1 LYLFIYEADPGNCQE
16 KIERE
21 DLIGNIMTKIISLSE
36 LISQISDGASI
47 VIGGWGQIRKPMSV
61 LREIVRSGKR
71 DLTIMSLGGLDIDLL
86 IGANAVKK
94 IIYPFASIEGLP
106 VTLGNFRR
114 ARQEGVIDFVDLSE
128 NMFISGFKAAAE
140 RLPFYPTRAG
150 LGSDILEM
158 NPHIKIVSSPY
169 TKEILVAMY
178 ALEPDIALIHVN
190 AADKYGNCQILGDPF
205 FDYLFVKAAK
215 KVFVSCEK
223 IVDTESMNQKYE
235 QVVIHPPWVTG
246 VLEMP
251 YGAHP
256 GLCYPDYKVDQA
268 HMTEY
273 SKSTS
278 DPQTFEIYLQ
288 KYVRG
293 VTVNDK
299 YLEAI
304 GGPERLAALKV

>member
-1 LYLFIYEADPGNCQE
+1 
-16 KIERE
+16 
-21 DLIGNIMTKIISLSE
+21 MTKIISLSE
-36 LISQISDGASI
+36 LVSQISNGSSI
-47 VIGGWGQIRKPMSV
+47 VIGGWGQVRKPMAII
-61 LREIVRSGKR
+61 REIVRSGKKN
-71 DLTIMSLGGLDIDLL
+71 LTVMSFAGIDIDLL

-94 IIYPFASIEGLP
+94 VIYPFAGFDVAP

-128 NMFISGFKAAAE
+128 NMFTSGFKAAAE

-158 NPHIKIVSSPY
+158 NPRLKTIASPY
-169 TKEILVAMY
+169 TNERLVAMY

-205 FDYLFVKAAK
+205 FDYLFVKAGK

-223 IVDTESMNQKYE
+223 IVDTESINQKYE

-246 VLEMP
+246 ILELS

-268 HMTEY
+268 HIAEY

-288 KYVRG
+288 KYIRG
-293 VTVNDK
+293 VTFNNK

-304 GGPERLAALKV
+304 GGPDRLAALKA

>member
-1 LYLFIYEADPGNCQE
+1 
-16 KIERE
+16 
-21 DLIGNIMTKIISLSE
+21 MSKIISLSE
-36 LISQISDGASI
+36 LVSQVSSGSSI
-47 VIGGWGQIRKPMSV
+47 VIGGWGQIRKPMAI
-61 LREIVRSGKR
+61 LREIVRSGKK
-71 DLTIMSLGGLDIDLL
+71 DLTVMSFAGIDVDLL

-94 IIYPFASIEGLP
+94 VIYPFAGFEVAP

-114 ARQEGVIDFVDLSE
+114 ARQECVIDFVDLSE

-158 NPHIKIVSSPY
+158 HPDIQLIESPY
-169 TKEILVAMY
+169 TGEKLVAMY
-178 ALEPDIALIHVN
+178 ALEPDIALVHVN

-205 FDYLFVKAAK
+205 FDYVFVKAAK

-223 IVDTESMNQKYE
+223 IVDTESINQKYE

-246 VLEMP
+246 VLELP

-268 HMTEY
+268 HVVEY

-278 DPQTFEIYLQ
+278 DPPTFETYLQ
-288 KYVRG
+288 KYIRG
-293 VTVNDK
+293 VAANNQ
-299 YLEAI
+299 YLESI
-304 GGPERLAALKV
+304 GGPDKLAALKA